1 MKPHDLLRER
11 TGLNLTAQVAARAVA
26 SRLAHLGLDNAQAYL
41 AAITPDELKALAELV
56 VVPESWMFRDQ
67 QAFAA
72 VVRFVS
78 ARLAEAPGQV
88 ARILS
93 IPCAGGEEPYSIAMA
108 LADAGVPP
116 GATLIE
122 AVDLSEAAL
131 ARARQGRY
139 TRNAFRGADLS
150 FRERHFSAV
159 GTEYQIHDALRGQVS
174 FSQGN
179 LLEIDTYASA
189 GRYDILFCRNLLIYF
204 NDATTAAAIN
214 KLHLLLADDG
224 LLFAGYAE
232 VPAFCRHGF
241 TPLRTPGAFALA
253 KLSGT
258 EPAPRSPLQAAPPRA
273 TRALPRAA
281 PAALSARP
289 RPAPPAVIKAADP
302 QLLLQQAGQLADQG
316 DYSAAASACQAVLT
330 TDPDS
335 ADAYYLLGLLSE
347 CTGKPGVA
355 GEYWRRCAYL
365 QPDHYEALCQL
376 ALLAETGGNAA
387 QAESLRQRAARVYS
401 RRDERKAVR

>member
-11 TGLNLTAQVAARAVA
+11 TGLNLTAQVAERAVA
-26 SRLAHLGLDNAQAYL
+26 ARLVQLGLDNAQAYL
-41 AAITPDELKALAELV
+41 AAISPDELKALAELV
-56 VVPESWMFRDQ
+56 VVPESWMFRDPE
-67 QAFAA
+67 AFAA

-78 ARLAEAPGQV
+78 ARLAEVPDRV
-88 ARILS
+88 VRILS
-93 IPCAGGEEPYSIAMA
+93 LPCAGGEEPYSIAMA

-116 GATLIE
+116 SATLIA

-159 GTEYQIHDALRGQVS
+159 GAEYQINDALRGQVS

-179 LLEIDTYASA
+179 LLAIDTYASA

-204 NDATTAAAIN
+204 NDATTATAIS
-214 KLHLLLADDG
+214 KLHHLLADDG

-241 TPLRTPGAFALA
+241 SPLRTPGAFALL
-253 KLSGT
+253 KSSGA
-258 EPAPRSPLQAAPPRA
+258 EPAPKAQLQAAPPRA
-273 TRALPRAA
+273 TRALPTAA
-281 PAALSARP
+281 PAAPAARP
-289 RPAPPAVIKAADP
+289 RPAPPAVSEAADP
-302 QLLLQQAGQLADQG
+302 QLLLQQASQLADQG
-316 DYSAAASACQAVLT
+316 NYGAAANACQAVLA

-335 ADAYYLLGLLSE
+335 ADAYYLLGLVSE
-347 CTGKPGVA
+347 CTGRPGVA

-376 ALLAETGGNAA
+376 ALLAETDGNAA
-387 QAESLRQRAARVYS
+387 QAESLRQRAARVFG
-401 RRDERKAVR
+401 RRDERKVPR